1 MAQQCI
7 VKQNAYFVLNT
18 QGTTYILSNITAA
31 NATVNNC
38 CSACHDN
45 TSCDAWQW
53 CTLHSSC
60 GAGNTT
66 FAAGTCLLL
75 SVPGFS
81 AYEPDDIHMETTD
94 SDSGLI
100 AGAPF
105 IITSREVPGYTLAIG
120 FDFGSSHDFDCAN
133 TIVPGACALRGGL
146 EDVVAACGYTS
157 ACTGFAYY
165 PRGMDYTSWA
175 MGILKAVPQRADLQQ
190 EALVLNPYSAASLA
204 ASQGTA
210 RSSGGSA
217 GGSSDASGALSTLE
231 ATSSG
236 RGVPPDLA
244 ALTPWRGHA
253 AATPPASTEVVVAD
267 AAAPASFTASDFL
280 GSMGRGAAPVTGS
293 TRDLLHEFARLQ
305 APPAAEVDY
314 SALLQGPDP
323 RHRIGAGG
331 ADAAADDEWAAATA
345 AATASAAAAAAAQ
358 QQRRQQGSGSSSL
371 RGSLDAAASPPTS
384 SDAGLDAAGP
394 GAADQAWH
402 LAPEEVTICRR
413 GDGTFL
419 QIGAGAFGTVFKGVY
434 RDRHVVAVKVLH
446 RAADERRSREF
457 VHEVTLLKSLS
468 HRHVVQF
475 LGACTS
481 GPMAMLVTEFMEL
494 GDLWRAMPLTDA
506 QGQRIFSWRC
516 RGAGVALD
524 VAQGLDYL
532 HAQKVVHLDLKSAN
546 ILLSRMG
553 TAKIADVG
561 FARVLQKSYLS
572 VLSGL
577 GTLAWSAPEVLA
589 GRRCTEKADIYSYGV
604 LLWEI
609 VTGEG
614 PVRGRMR
621 SPRTPEECPVEVAA
635 LIATCC
641 AEDPCARPTAPQL
654 VQLLSAMQG

>member
-1 MAQQCI
+1 MRRTHLYRLLLLLWALVGAKFVSAQTFGLVPAPAGSSPPNPVESQEDALVAQQCI

-146 EDVVAACGYTS
+146 EDVAAACGFTS

-175 MGILKAVPQRADLQQ
+175 MGILKAVPQRADLQE
-190 EALVLNPYSAASLA
+190 EAL
-204 ASQGTA
+204 GTA
-210 RSSGGSA
+210 HSSGGSA
-217 GGSSDASGALSTLE
+217 GASSDASGAVSTLE

-244 ALTPWRGHA
+244 ALAPWRGHA

-305 APPAAEVDY
+305 APPAAE
-314 SALLQGPDP
+314 
-323 RHRIGAGG
+323 
-331 ADAAADDEWAAATA
+331 
-345 AATASAAAAAAAQ
+345 
-358 QQRRQQGSGSSSL
+358 
-371 RGSLDAAASPPTS
+371 
-384 SDAGLDAAGP
+384 
-394 GAADQAWH
+394 AWH

-546 ILLSRMG
+546 ILLSRLG

>member
-1 MAQQCI
+1 PPPPPPPGSGSSSGHVVLITLTSTFGGLAALAILVMLLIMARRRRR
-7 VKQNAYFVLNT
+7 AA
-18 QGTTYILSNITAA
+18 TAA
-31 NATVNNC
+31 AAAGAKGALDVEG
-38 CSACHDN
+38 
-45 TSCDAWQW
+45 
-53 CTLHSSC
+53 
-60 GAGNTT
+60 GAGGTGPREGSSGAMAPPPPPAPKSGLHHVT
-66 FAAGTCLLL
+66 VHSAAG
-75 SVPGFS
+75 
-81 AYEPDDIHMETTD
+81 
-94 SDSGLI
+94 GL
-100 AGAPF
+100 AGTAAP
-105 IITSREVPGYTLAIG
+105 A
-120 FDFGSSHDFDCAN
+120 
-133 TIVPGACALRGGL
+133 
-146 EDVVAACGYTS
+146 
-157 ACTGFAYY
+157 
-165 PRGMDYTSWA
+165 WA
-175 MGILKAVPQRADLQQ
+175 P
-190 EALVLNPYSAASLA
+190 ASLA

-210 RSSGGSA
+210 HSSGGSA
-217 GGSSDASGALSTLE
+217 GASSDASGAVSTLE

-244 ALTPWRGHA
+244 ALAPWRGHA

-331 ADAAADDEWAAATA
+331 ADAAADDEWAAAAA
-345 AATASAAAAAAAQ
+345 AATASAAAAAAAA
-358 QQRRQQGSGSSSL
+358 QQRRRQGSGSSSL
-371 RGSLDAAASPPTS
+371 RGSLDAVASPPTS
-384 SDAGLDAAGP
+384 SDTGLDAAGP

-546 ILLSRMG
+546 ILLSRLG

-609 VTGEG
+609 
-614 PVRGRMR
+614 
-621 SPRTPEECPVEVAA
+621 
-635 LIATCC
+635 
-641 AEDPCARPTAPQL
+641 
-654 VQLLSAMQG
+654 